1 MSLKT
6 DRLKAMEEA
15 IKHLE
20 EKHLRVTSK
29 SLSDYI
35 SKKYTDMKISYYIV
49 QKDELLKE
57 RLEKYNSKNNK
68 WSTCLSLAQKETIDL
83 EYVSELPRINKSN
96 KTLILKDYKDKIENL
111 QKEFLFYFY
120 DNTEYLNQQR
130 NRNIIK
136 KFQQNFYEINSFE
149 WMFGILK
156 ETTVCSQVR
165 EASMLRFTSF
175 IRLFLY
181 WLKDKGV
188 LLWNI
193 KTKEYISQ
201 ISEAKDL
208 PRFFQKNIII
218 DMFDYNTK
226 NNNFVP
232 RMALEIYLITSIYNT
247 RDITEDDMEEIHS
260 ALKNA
265 HVADHDRIIKTTV
278 LFRKFVS
285 FYNPK
290 IRTVFQYRK
299 DIRDEEKK
307 SVFEFVYQSK
317 KNQVEFT
324 KISKDIVRY
333 LRKKEKIDK
342 VVKET
347 IKEKLSY
354 LKKFLSYLEGRDD
367 FKYTNHFL
375 VQIFDYPDN
384 AGTYQEFI
392 EKDTTLSS
400 GTKSSSL
407 NTVYEFIHAVG
418 KGTVFPRVTLPKGL
432 RDDINPSRKVL
443 PDEEFDIIFDIL
455 VVNPPK
461 SPVYWF
467 KGRADISWW
476 KFDVYPALPLMIYL
490 QLLLPLRGSQIR
502 NLDKERFIIKDANG
516 RNKAFYV
523 NTDKNKNR
531 KTKFIIPNLWEKE
544 FDIFSLYLKWH
555 EEYFPNPRLYKY
567 NDETNTQHI
576 DFIPLFISRN
586 ETTPVKATAHMTYWK
601 RVLCAAQ
608 IELNKNN
615 NQNQT
620 LAYMGNRDKSF
631 FKNREALDAVDDLY
645 IKRNIKINYDIHSLR
660 KTGATRYIKMGF
672 PIKLVQKLTGH
683 EGINSLL
690 NIYVELDQEKTVEQ
704 IKEQGL
710 KHFINNSKD
719 AHKRILSHL
728 QDIKVINKSELNK
741 YGLYFSERIDTEKA
755 KNTNI
760 LSSPTE
766 WKIFNY
772 GLCTS
777 LNCPIG
783 LENKCSLCCHFA
795 TGFEFAKGI
804 ALQTEVKYMR
814 MVWISS
820 TIAENRKKGFNQEN
834 AALRQELKL
843 ITEEF
848 MGWLDIAD
856 NIKISPKNNHSEK
869 TNLPATQE
877 DTISLSDMFKYSTSD
892 ELNGYS
898 IIYLKSKSMEYSDND
913 TSRMID
919 RMSNLILKKAISG
932 GYEKQIIELLDD
944 KEKLI
949 EWYLSSLSDSSIE
962 FKGRPLKALSVVD
975 SHKIIL

>member
-15 IKHLE
+15 VINLE
-20 EKHLRVTSK
+20 ENGLKVTSK
-29 SLSDYI
+29 SISAYI
-35 SKKYTDMKISYYIV
+35 SNKYPDMKISYHII
-49 QKDELLKE
+49 QKDEILKT

-68 WSTCLSLAQKETIDL
+68 WSTCLLLAKKEIVNL

-96 KTLILKDYKDKIENL
+96 KILVIKNYRDKIESL
-111 QKEFLFYFY
+111 QEEFLLYFY
-120 DNTEYLNQQR
+120 DKTKYLNQQR
-130 NRNIIK
+130 NKNIIK
-136 KFQQNFYEINSFE
+136 KFEIIFYKINTFE
-149 WMFGILK
+149 WLFGILK
-156 ETTVCSQVR
+156 ETIVCSKLR
-165 EASMLRFTSF
+165 ENSMLRFSSF

-181 WLKDKGV
+181 WLKDKGI

-193 KTKEYISQ
+193 KTKEYITQ
-201 ISEAKDL
+201 INEANDL
-208 PRFFQKNIII
+208 PNFFQNNIVI
-218 DMFDYNTK
+218 DMFEYNMK
-226 NNNFVP
+226 NHNFVP
-232 RMALEIYLITSIYNT
+232 RMALEIYLITSINDT
-247 RDITEDDMEEIHS
+247 KDITETDMEEIHS
-260 ALKNA
+260 ALKDAN
-265 HVADHDRIIKTTV
+265 VADSDKIIKTTV

-285 FYNPK
+285 YYNPK

-299 DIRDEEKK
+299 DLRDAEKK
-307 SVFEFVYQSK
+307 SVFEFIYQSK
-317 KNQVEFT
+317 NSQVEFT
-324 KISKDIVRY
+324 KISRDIVHY

-347 IKEKLSY
+347 IKEKLTY
-354 LKKFLSYLEGRDD
+354 LKKFLSYLEGRND
-367 FKYTNHFL
+367 FKYTDHFL
-375 VQIFDYPDN
+375 AQAFDYPDN

-392 EKDTTLSS
+392 EKDETLSS
-400 GTKSSSL
+400 GVKSSSL
-407 NTVYEFIHAVG
+407 NTVFEFIHAVG
-418 KGTVFPRVTLPKGL
+418 KGAVFPRVNLPKGL
-432 RDDINPSRKVL
+432 REDVNSSRKVL

-455 VVNPPK
+455 VTDPPK
-461 SPVYWF
+461 SPVSWF

-502 NLDKERFIIKDANG
+502 NLDKERFIFKDANG

-531 KTKFIIPNLWEKE
+531 KTKFTIPNLWEKE

-555 EEYFPNPRLYKY
+555 EEYFLNPRLYKY
-567 NDETNTQHI
+567 NDEINTQYV

-586 ETTPVKATAHMTYWK
+586 ETTPVKAQAHMTYWK

-608 IELNKNN
+608 IKLNKNN

-620 LAYMGNRDKSF
+620 LAYMSNKDKSF

-645 IKRNIKINYDIHSLR
+645 IKKNININYDIHSLR

-683 EGINSLL
+683 EGINTLL

-704 IKEQGL
+704 IRKQGV
-710 KHFINNSKD
+710 KSFIHNSRD
-719 AHKRILSHL
+719 AHKKILSNL
-728 QDIKVINKSELNK
+728 QDKEFINKSELIK
-741 YGLYFSERIDTEKA
+741 YGLYFSERIDTENT
-755 KNTNI
+755 KNINI
-760 LSSPTE
+760 VSSPME

-777 LNCPIG
+777 LSCPIG
-783 LENKCSLCCHFA
+783 LENKCSLCTHFA

-804 ALQTEVKYMR
+804 ALQTEMKYMK
-814 MVWISS
+814 MVWISN
-820 TIAENRKKGFNQEN
+820 TIVENRKKGFNHEN
-834 AALRQELKL
+834 ASLRQELKL

-856 NIKISPKNNHSEK
+856 NIKISPKENNSENI
-869 TNLPATQE
+869 NLPATQE
-877 DTISLSDMFKYSTSD
+877 DRVSLSDMFKYSTSN
-892 ELNGYS
+892 ELEGCS
-898 IIYLKSKSMEYSDND
+898 AIYLKSKSMEYSDND
-913 TSRMID
+913 ISRMID

-944 KEKLI
+944 QEKLI
-949 EWYLSSLSDSSIE
+949 EWYLS
-962 FKGRPLKALSVVD
+962 ALSGTPIESKVD
-975 SHKIIL
+975 CKKLISQ

>member
-29 SLSDYI
+29 SISDYI
-35 SKKYTDMKISYYIV
+35 LKQYPEMKISHYIV
-49 QKDELLKE
+49 TKDDLLKE
-57 RLEKYNSKNNK
+57 RLEKYNSKTNK
-68 WSTCLSLAQKETIDL
+68 WSTCLSLAKKEIVDL
-83 EYVSELPRINKSN
+83 EYVSELPRINKSS
-96 KTLILKDYKDKIENL
+96 KILVLKHYKDRIENL
-111 QKEFLFYFY
+111 QEEFLLYFY
-120 DNTEYLNQQR
+120 DNTEYINQQR
-130 NRNIIK
+130 NKSIIK
-136 KFQQNFYEINSFE
+136 KFEVNFYKINSFE

-156 ETTVCSQVR
+156 ETTVCSTVR

-181 WLKDKGV
+181 WLKDNGV

-193 KTKEYISQ
+193 KTKEYVRQ
-201 ISEAKDL
+201 INEAKDL
-208 PRFFQKNIII
+208 TKFFQKNIIK
-218 DMFDYNTK
+218 DMFDYNAK
-226 NNNFVP
+226 NSNFVP
-232 RMALEIYLITSIYNT
+232 RMALEIYLITSINNT
-247 RDITEDDMEEIHS
+247 SDVTEKDMEEIHN

-265 HVADHDRIIKTTV
+265 NIADPERIIKITV

-285 FYNPK
+285 FYNSK

-299 DIRDEEKK
+299 DLRDSKKK
-307 SVFEFVYQSK
+307 SVFEFVFQSK
-317 KNQVEFT
+317 NNQAEFT
-324 KISKDIVRY
+324 KISQDIVRY

-347 IKEKLSY
+347 ISEKLSY
-354 LKKFLSYLEGRDD
+354 LKKFLSYLESRKD
-367 FKYTNHFL
+367 FKYINSFL
-375 VQIFDYPDN
+375 VEVFDYPDSI
-384 AGTYQEFI
+384 GTYQEFI
-392 EKDTTLSS
+392 EQDNTMSS
-400 GTKSSSL
+400 GVKSSSL
-407 NTVYEFIHAVG
+407 NTVFEFIHAVG
-418 KGTVFPRVTLPKGL
+418 KGTTFPRVNLPKGL
-432 RDDINPSRKVL
+432 RDDANPSRKVL
-443 PDEEFDIIFDIL
+443 PDEEFDIIFDLLIN
-455 VVNPPK
+455 NPPK

-467 KGRADISWW
+467 KKRADISWW

-502 NLDKERFIIKDANG
+502 NLDKERFIVKDANG

-531 KTKFIIPNLWEKE
+531 KTKFVIPNLWEKE

-567 NDETNTQHI
+567 NDEKNTQHI
-576 DFIPLFISRN
+576 EFIPLFMSRN
-586 ETTPVKATAHMTYWK
+586 ETTPIKQTAHMTYWK

-608 IELNKNN
+608 IELNKNKPN
-615 NQNQT
+615 NQT
-620 LAYMGNRDKSF
+620 LAYMNDIAKPF
-631 FKNREALDAVDDLY
+631 FKDREDLDAVNDLY
-645 IKRNIKINYDIHSLR
+645 IKQNIKINYDIHSLR

-683 EGINSLL
+683 EGINTLL
-690 NIYVELDQEKTVEQ
+690 NIYVELDQENTVEQ
-704 IKEQGL
+704 IKEQGI
-710 KHFINNSKD
+710 KSFINNSKD
-719 AHKRILSHL
+719 AQRKILSHL
-728 QDIKVINKSELNK
+728 QDVDVINKSELHK
-741 YGLYFSERIDTEKA
+741 YGLYFSDRVDPDKA
-755 KNTNI
+755 KKTDM
-760 LSSPTE
+760 LSSPME

-783 LENKCSLCCHFA
+783 LENKCSLCPHFA

-804 ALQTEVKYMR
+804 ALQTEMKYIK
-814 MVWISS
+814 MVWISN
-820 TIAENRKKGFNQEN
+820 TIVENREKGFNHEN
-834 AALRQELKL
+834 ASLRQELKL

-856 NIKISPKNNHSEK
+856 NIKISPKKNNLENI
-869 TNLPATQE
+869 NLPATQE
-877 DTISLSDMFKYSTSD
+877 DTTSLSDMFKYSTSN
-892 ELNGYS
+892 ELEGYS

-949 EWYLSSLSDSSIE
+949 EWYLSALSDSSIE
-962 FKGRPLKALSVVD
+962 FKKEVKLIPQ
-975 SHKIIL
+975 

>member
-1 MSLKT
+1 MN
-6 DRLKAMEEA
+6 EA

-29 SLSDYI
+29 SISDYI
-35 SKKYTDMKISYYIV
+35 SRKYPEIKISHHIV
-49 QKDELLKE
+49 IKDDLLKE

-68 WSTCLSLAQKETIDL
+68 WSTCLSLAKKEVINL

-96 KTLILKDYKDKIENL
+96 RILVLKDYKYKIEDL
-111 QKEFLFYFY
+111 QEEFLLYFY
-120 DNTEYLNQQR
+120 ENTKYLNQQR
-130 NRNIIK
+130 NKSIIK
-136 KFQQNFYEINSFE
+136 KFEINFYKINSFE
-149 WMFGILK
+149 WMFGVLK
-156 ETTVCSQVR
+156 EVTVCSEVR
-165 EASMLRFTSF
+165 EYSMLSFTSF

-181 WLKDKGV
+181 WLKNKGV

-193 KTKEYISQ
+193 KTKEYVRQ
-201 ISEAKDL
+201 INEAKDL
-208 PRFFQKNIII
+208 SSFFQKKIII

-232 RMALEIYLITSIYNT
+232 RMALEIYLIISIDDT
-247 RDITEDDMEEIHS
+247 MDITETDMEEIHS
-260 ALKNA
+260 ALKDAN
-265 HVADHDRIIKTTV
+265 VADPDKIIKTTV

-285 FYNPK
+285 YYNPK

-299 DIRDEEKK
+299 DLRDAEKK
-307 SVFEFVYQSK
+307 SVFEFVYQSEN
-317 KNQVEFT
+317 NQVEFT
-324 KISKDIVRY
+324 KISRDIVRY

-354 LKKFLSYLEGRDD
+354 LKKFLSYLESRND

-375 VQIFDYPDN
+375 AQAFDYPDN

-392 EKDTTLSS
+392 EKDETLSS
-400 GTKSSSL
+400 GVKSSSL

-418 KGTVFPRVTLPKGL
+418 KGMVFPRVNLPKGL
-432 RDDINPSRKVL
+432 RDDVNPSRKVL

-455 VVNPPK
+455 VTNPPK
-461 SPVYWF
+461 SPVSWF

-567 NDETNTQHI
+567 NDEINTQHI

-586 ETTPVKATAHMTYWK
+586 ETTPVKPEAHMTYWK

-608 IELNKNN
+608 IELNKDEDN
-615 NQNQT
+615 NQT
-620 LAYMGNRDKSF
+620 LAYMSDESKQF
-631 FKNREALDAVDDLY
+631 FKNREALDAVNDLY
-645 IKRNIKINYDIHSLR
+645 IKQNIKINYDIHSLR

-683 EGINSLL
+683 EGINTLL
-690 NIYVELDQEKTVEQ
+690 NIYVQLDQEQTVEQ
-704 IKEQGL
+704 IKEQGI
-710 KHFINNSKD
+710 KYFINNSKD
-719 AHKRILSHL
+719 AHKKILSHL
-728 QDIKVINKSELNK
+728 QDVEAINKSELIK
-741 YGLYFSERIDTEKA
+741 YGLHFSERIDTEKT
-755 KNTNI
+755 KKTNI
-760 LSSPTE
+760 MSSPME

-777 LNCPIG
+777 LSCPIG
-783 LENKCSLCCHFA
+783 LENKCSLCPHFA

-804 ALQTEVKYMR
+804 ALQTEMKYMK
-814 MVWISS
+814 MVWISN
-820 TIAENRKKGFNQEN
+820 TIVENREKGFYHEN
-834 AALRQELKL
+834 ASLRQELKL

-856 NIKISPKNNHSEK
+856 NIKISPKENNLENV
-869 TNLPATQE
+869 NLPATQE
-877 DTISLSDMFKYSTSD
+877 DTTSLSDIFKYSTSN
-892 ELNGYS
+892 ELEGYS

-919 RMSNLILKKAISG
+919 CMSNLILKKVISG
-932 GYEKQIIELLDD
+932 GYEKQIIELLDE

-949 EWYLSSLSDSSIE
+949 EWYISALSDSSIE
-962 FKGRPLKALSVVD
+962 FKERRLELCIS
-975 SHKIIL
+975 SR